1 MHAPT
6 AYTTTRENIKGG
18 RIGKSLEGQGASTS
32 WHMLTLGRQMIL
44 TISAPISTWVATA
57 RCHQQAR
64 GRNCQSKKRGVSGSP
79 HTLQTHG
86 RHCRG
91 DLHNFTNAKRHC
103 LCVRNVGTGR
113 QWYSILLYMGVPLR
127 NFARPPRIPLLYSM
141 ASIPKLTQWNQV
153 IWGGHVSTSCLACG
167 MAPDHQHDT
176 EYISIGFFLRIFIGS
191 ITITGD
197 VLYVAR

>member
-6 AYTTTRENIKGG
+6 TYTTTRENIKGG

-32 WHMLTLGRQMIL
+32 GHADCWTTNDL

-113 QWYSILLYMGVPLR
+113 QWYSILPLVYPCVTLP
-127 NFARPPRIPLLYSM
+127 ARLGS
-141 ASIPKLTQWNQV
+141 
-153 IWGGHVSTSCLACG
+153 HSCIVWLVH
-167 MAPDHQHDT
+167 PN
-176 EYISIGFFLRIFIGS
+176 
-191 ITITGD
+191 
-197 VLYVAR
+197 